1 MPKRN
6 APGNPTLIDQQ
17 EQIDALYAEC
27 RAEGRF
33 AFDTEFVMEDR
44 FESEVCLIQIATE
57 SSVALIDPFL
67 DLDLASIWGLV
78 HDDQIE
84 TLVHAGQEDLALCV
98 QHTGQVPRRVFDLQI
113 AAGLVS
119 TEYPV
124 SLQKLVQSNMHIRLH
139 KAKTLTDWRRRPLS
153 SAQLCY
159 GAEDVTHLLA
169 IHRKLTRKLERL
181 GRRDWAHAE
190 FAKFEE
196 MSLYRRAEQDKLC
209 RVKGAGSLKAQ
220 ELAVLQA
227 LLEWREGA
235 ARVLNRPPRTVLRD
249 HLLVEIARTGISSPA
264 EVRDLRGFNLSA
276 RNTQGLTNT
285 IREALA
291 LPQDRWPRTI
301 RRDSETPQET
311 VLITL
316 AAALLRGYCLDH
328 QIAYGLVA
336 TKKSIRDLI
345 RFYLDEQSDGG
356 ELARGWRGET
366 AGALLREFLE
376 GERMIGV
383 NVRNGELRLTSDRTG
398 ARRHKDG
405 DTTHSSD

>member
-1 MPKRN
+1 MPRN
-6 APGNPTLIDQQ
+6 TLGSPHLIERQ
-17 EQIDALYAEC
+17 EQIEALCAEC
-27 RAEGRF
+27 RADGRF

-67 DLDLASIWGLV
+67 DLDLAPIWGLV

-98 QHTGQVPRRVFDLQI
+98 QHTGQVPRCVFDLQI
-113 AAGLVS
+113 AAGLVT

-124 SLQKLVQSNMHIRLH
+124 SLQKLVQSNLHIRLH
-139 KAKTLTDWRRRPLS
+139 KAKTLTDWRRRPLTA
-153 SAQLCY
+153 AQLRY
-159 GAEDVTHLLA
+159 GAEDVVHLLA

-196 MSLYRRAEQDKLC
+196 MTLYRRAEQDKLC

-220 ELAVLQA
+220 ELAVLQG
-227 LLEWREGA
+227 LLEWRDEA
-235 ARVLNRPPRTVLRD
+235 ARALNRPPRTVIRD
-249 HLLVEIARTGISSPA
+249 HLLVEIARTGISSGA
-264 EVRDLRGFNLSA
+264 ELRDLRGFNLSV
-276 RNTQGLTNT
+276 RNTRGISDA

-291 LPQDRWPRTI
+291 LPESRWPPTV

-316 AAALLRGYCLDH
+316 ATALLRGYCLDKNL
-328 QIAYGLVA
+328 AYGLVA
-336 TKKSIRDLI
+336 TKKSICDLI
-345 RFYLDEQSDGG
+345 RFHLGERADGG
-356 ELARGWRGET
+356 DLVRGWRGDT
-366 AGALLREFLE
+366 VGKLLREFLD

-383 NVRNGELRLTSDRTG
+383 NVRDGQLRLTSDRTR
-398 ARRHKDG
+398 ARGRKG
-405 DTTHSSD
+405 DAAPSSD